1 MTPTHTTYLSL
12 GTNQGDRAANLQAA
26 LDALTPQ
33 VTLLAVSPIYQTPPW
48 GVTDQPD
55 FLNLAVQAETAL
67 SPLDLLKYLKQI
79 EAQVGRTASYRW
91 GPREIDIDILLYDDL
106 IQESET
112 LTIPHPRLH
121 ERAFALLPLA
131 DLNPDLNHPIL
142 DRSIAQILAK
152 LDKSDIHLYP
162 ASE

>member
-12 GTNQGDRAANLQAA
+12 GTNQGDQAANLQAA
-26 LDALTPQ
+26 LDALAPQ

-67 SPLDLLKYLKQI
+67 PPLDLLQHLKQI

-106 IQESET
+106 ILESEI

-131 DLNPDLNHPIL
+131 DLNPNLSHPVL
-142 DRSIAQILAK
+142 GRTIAQLLVE
-152 LDKSDIHLYP
+152 LDKNSIKLYR
-162 ASE
+162 ADD